1 MSSAEGFFISF
12 AKKSVNVKCRKL
24 PNVDKKI
31 EEVLSECQEEVKYEF
46 VRELYGYQQYDL
58 AQSPIERLDTLR
70 RSKRDAEEFQHPTTV
85 THVERRLA
93 GCLLRCFYK
102 RNKALNYFGYPT
114 LYGLVHIYTDGID
127 DHPYFMAVLQ
137 ATEECLLGISHKYS
151 IQLNSGKMI
160 SQWHRIDWYAI
171 SHCILS
177 LPDIP
182 VDRESCDVAF
192 DVFDCLSDKIT
203 EYCSNQTLPD
213 NHGL

>member
-1 MSSAEGFFISF
+1 MRLRVLILIFVSSAEGFFISF

-24 PNVDKKI
+24 PNVDKNI

-151 IQLNSGKMI
+151 IHIQLNI
-160 SQWHRIDWYAI
+160 
-171 SHCILS
+171 
-177 LPDIP
+177 
-182 VDRESCDVAF
+182 DRESCDVAF